1 MTINQKI
8 DKLGSLASYL
18 VSIVVLLVFGVF
30 ALHEAFSMDV
40 SQQNQRYYLFLVGG
54 WGLFVMAVFS
64 LVGNFLLLLLEKF
77 SPKFREKLRGE
88 S

>member
-1 MTINQKI
+1 MNKII
-8 DKLGSLASYL
+8 DKRGSLSSYL
-18 VSIVVLLVFGVF
+18 VSIAVLLVFGVY
-30 ALHEAFSMDV
+30 ALHEAYSMDV
-40 SQQNQRYYLFLVGG
+40 SQKGQRYYLFLVGG

-77 SPKFREKLRGE
+77 SPKFRAKLRGE